1 MTSKARKLAERTK
14 RVKMNKATIATILGV
29 ASLSLVKKIGSSSK
43 LISFLGN
50 PEPIEATI
58 TGYFY
63 PCRDN
68 VGETYDAVADMDL
81 DLELEDESGD
91 LMDLSYALQ
100 SDTDIDPSNTDE
112 AHFLQFLNTSY
123 NIISQYMTQ
132 NIGYVGLGDASD
144 LIKRYVSVLYNL
156 KSIKLDFP
164 EDMIDSDNENRIICN
179 IHCTFKFTNTGSQI
193 SNMME
198 DIVEILGQNNQFED
212 YLSSSTKVDP
222 QNKLTEKMK
231 KYVFG
236 TTISE
241 LRKF

>member
-1 MTSKARKLAERTK
+1 
-14 RVKMNKATIATILGV
+14 MNNKSSLATILGI
-29 ASLSLVKKIGSSSK
+29 ASLPLVKKIGSSSK

-63 PCRDN
+63 PYPCRDN
-68 VGETYDAVADMDL
+68 VGETYDTVTDMDL
-81 DLELEDESGD
+81 DLYLENASGD

-100 SDTDIDPSNTDE
+100 SNTDINPSNANEDG
-112 AHFLQFLNTSY
+112 FLQFLNTSY

-132 NIGYVGLGDASD
+132 NIGHADLDDVSD

-156 KSIKLDFP
+156 KSIKMDFP
-164 EDMIDSDNENRIICN
+164 KDMIGNDGGIHIICN
-179 IHCTFKFTNTGSQI
+179 IHCTFKFTNTKSEI
-193 SNMME
+193 ANMMK
-198 DIVEILGQNNQFED
+198 DIVDILGQNNLFEGFLYGD
-212 YLSSSTKVDP
+212 TKVDP
-222 QNKLTEKMK
+222 QNKLTEEMK

-236 TTISE
+236 TTVSE